1 MATPTMR
8 QMKTLKIIPLN
19 NLSGTVMK
27 PTATPL
33 TSAQA
38 TATDAPDCE
47 RVNTILDQIIVG
59 NDPSVEDEE
68 YFISHAEDCSP
79 CFDSIEK
86 QHIFIDFLAQH
97 VGRKGA
103 PSSLPE
109 AIMNSTLR

>member
-1 MATPTMR
+1 
-8 QMKTLKIIPLN
+8 
-19 NLSGTVMK
+19 MK

-33 TSAQA
+33 VSQA
-38 TATDAPDCE
+38 TATDGPDCE

-59 NDPSVEDEE
+59 NDPTLEDEE

-79 CFDSIEK
+79 CFDSIDK

-109 AIMNSTLR
+109 TIMNRLQVKMA